1 MTQTGQN
8 IIAMHIFINV
18 SRSNGNK
25 TLKFGQLVEYT
36 VVNIFLE
43 NPKK

>member
-1 MTQTGQN
+1 MTQTGQK
-8 IIAMHIFINV
+8 IIAIYIFFNI

-25 TLKFGQLVEYT
+25 TSEFDQLVEYT
-36 VVNIFLE
+36 VVHIFLK